1 MAKKVIT
8 FTVQPPCSTASRKQ
22 PTSLHILSG
31 SLLKVHF
38 ILIEFDFQVSCIKET
53 MCDFFFFSFLFYQDY
68 IWWVNHYQKQTHHS
82 MKTTAFLPMVK
93 HLHYFSLV

>member
-31 SLLKVHF
+31 SLLKFHF
-38 ILIEFDFQVSCIKET
+38 ILIEFDFQVSCIK
-53 MCDFFFFSFLFYQDY
+53 DVIFFSFLSFF
-68 IWWVNHYQKQTHHS
+68 IRIT
-82 MKTTAFLPMVK
+82 FGG
-93 HLHYFSLV
+93 

>member
-31 SLLKVHF
+31 SLLKFHF
-38 ILIEFDFQVSCIKET
+38 ILIEFDFKVSCIK
-53 MCDFFFFSFLFYQDY
+53 DVIFFFFSFVFYQDY

-82 MKTTAFLPMVK
+82 MKTTAFLRMVK

>member
-22 PTSLHILSG
+22 PTSLHILGG
-31 SLLKVHF
+31 SLLKFHF

-53 MCDFFFFSFLFYQDY
+53 MCDFFFLFFPFLSGLHLVGKSLSKTDTSFHEDNSFSSDGKTPALF
-68 IWWVNHYQKQTHHS
+68 
-82 MKTTAFLPMVK
+82 
-93 HLHYFSLV
+93 

>member
-31 SLLKVHF
+31 SLLKFHF
-38 ILIEFDFQVSCIKET
+38 ILIEFDFQVSYIKET

-68 IWWVNHYQKQTHHS
+68 IWWVNHYQKQTHRS
-82 MKTTAFLPMVK
+82 MKTTAFLRMVK